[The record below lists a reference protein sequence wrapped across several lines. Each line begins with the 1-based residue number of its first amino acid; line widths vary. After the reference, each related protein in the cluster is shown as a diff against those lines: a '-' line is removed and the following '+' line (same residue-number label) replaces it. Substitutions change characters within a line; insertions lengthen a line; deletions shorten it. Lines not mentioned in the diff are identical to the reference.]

1 MKKKKRKISLKK
13 ISKLLIFVLLLSLIV
28 INIIYKKTKEKNIKP
43 KEQEIKIVEKEYNL
57 SLAMVGDALINDNIY
72 NDAKKNNYNFSP
84 YLKLIKERIKDYDL
98 KYYNGETILGGK
110 DIGLSSYPAFNSP
123 WEFGDAMVDAGFNI
137 VSLATNHTMD
147 RGEIAILKS
156 REYWNKQKE
165 VYSIGS
171 YTSNEE
177 KKEIESK
184 IHEKNGIK
192 YAILNYTY
200 GTNGITVPK
209 DKSYLVNLWDVNN
222 NYENYKEVVKKDIE
236 NLREKVDILMVAMHW
251 GIEYTHI
258 PTDIQRKTAK
268 FLADNGVDI
277 IIGTHPHVIEPVEYI
292 DNTLVIYSL
301 GNFISAQTSDSC
313 SNYKCSIGL
322 LTTLN
327 ITKKEDKV
335 NISNIENELIYTYNN
350 NYKDY
355 LVIPFSNNEIKTHLN
370 NYEDL
375 YNKYTKIIN
384 TEDERIKTVPL
395 VAKGD

>member
-1 MKKKKRKISLKK
+1 MKKKKRKLSLKK
-13 ISKLLIFVLLLSLIV
+13 IVKFLIFILILTL
-28 INIIYKKTKEKNIKP
+28 IIFNLIPKKVKKEDIKTKH
-43 KEQEIKIVEKEYNL
+43 VEVEPKEYNI

-72 NDAKKNNYNFSP
+72 NDAKNNDYDFSP

-98 KYYNGETILGGK
+98 KYYNGETILGGREL
-110 DIGLSSYPAFNSP
+110 GLSSYPAFNSP

-147 RGEIAILKS
+147 RRETAIIKA
-156 REYWNKQKE
+156 REYWNKQKD

-192 YAILNYTY
+192 YVILNYTY
-200 GTNGITVPK
+200 GLNGISVPSGK
-209 DKSYLVNLWDVNN
+209 DYLVNLWDVTN
-222 NYENYKEVVKKDIE
+222 NYEDYKETVKNDIA
-236 NLREKVDILMVAMHW
+236 NLRNKVDVLMVAMHW
-251 GIEYTHI
+251 GVEYTHT

-277 IIGTHPHVIEPVEYI
+277 IIGTHPHVIEPIEFI
-292 DNTLVIYSL
+292 DDTLVIYSL
-301 GNFISAQTSDSC
+301 GNFISAQTSNSC
-313 SNYKCSIGL
+313 ANYKCSIGL

-327 ITKKEDKV
+327 ITKKENKI
-335 NISNIENELIYTYNN
+335 NITNIENELIYTYHK

-355 LVIPFSNNEIKTHLN
+355 LVIPFSNEEIKTHLD
-370 NYEDL
+370 NYEDI
-375 YNKYTKIIN
+375 YNKYTNIIN
-384 TEDERIKTVPL
+384 TDDERIKIKAL
-395 VAKGD
+395 AS